1 MNDRIGQVKTNREA
15 NSRIQK
21 RIHSRVFEGVSDSSG
36 RRIRGVYKRD
46 GNFWVRLRDPE
57 TGRERWAKPPDQTV
71 SGARK
76 FANECRAAVGAERV
90 RAVSMALSAASTRAR
105 DEWPKVDELFHAYRA
120 AASAERM
127 RNHKPNAKTEAGNIS
142 MMRQIA
148 ESSGHSLTRLSI
160 DALPELAQNWA
171 QRELDAGR
179 KRVTVGTMLR
189 CSAALFSRWARLHY
203 RRHGFRIPPDV
214 VDAWPRVSPDPQRYE
229 LPAKELRDA
238 TLAAGAEMVASR
250 MAIGEDKE
258 LPKVVAEGL
267 PLAFILCYHY
277 AMSAAD
283 AARARFDWMQVQQS
297 KDGPLDVMIYERHK
311 THRRADPPVEMEIA
325 AALRTWPGR
334 NGRAFVLP
342 GTETDRYDLV
352 TRHLSAWMRRLGW
365 ETGKCAHELRKL
377 RCSFWATKKGIG
389 SAARWIGDS
398 EATAAAYYRDLIP
411 EEMESPYA

>member
-21 RIHSRVFEGVSDSSG
+21 RIHSRVFEGVYDSSG

-127 RNHKPNAKTEAGNIS
+127 RNHRPNAKTEAGNIS

-214 VDAWPRVSPDPQRYE
+214 LDAWPRVSPEPQRYE

-238 TLAAGAEMVASR
+238 TLAAG
-250 MAIGEDKE
+250 KE
-258 LPKVVAEGL
+258 LVEARDDL
-267 PLAFILCYHY
+267 ALAFILCYHY

-283 AARARFDWMQVQQS
+283 AARARFDWMKVVEG
-297 KDGPLDVMIYERHK
+297 KDGPLDVMKYERHK
-311 THRRADPPVEMEIA
+311 THRRADPPVELEIA

-342 GTETDRYDLV
+342 GTATDRYDLV
-352 TRHLSAWMRRLGW
+352 TRSLSAWMRSLGW

-377 RCSFWATKKGIG
+377 RCSEWATSNGIKW
-389 SAARWIGDS
+389 AARWIGDS
-398 EATAAAYYRDLIP
+398 EATAAAYYRDLLP
-411 EEMESPYA
+411 EEMPNPYA